1 MFIRTFHLSIRTKRG
16 KVDINIKKF
25 FLILRINSSCLDI
38 SAEIVYNF
46 YRGDFQMENEIL
58 QLLKDMRSEMNLIH
72 SEMNTLQEEV
82 KVMRNE
88 INSIRFEMNEKF
100 SITKSDTDG
109 IRDDLLSIK
118 EDTSL
123 IREHSEITRSAVN
136 SLIEWAEV
144 VGNFP
149 MMNSDSQV

>member
-1 MFIRTFHLSIRTKRG
+1 M
-16 KVDINIKKF
+16 
-25 FLILRINSSCLDI
+25 ILRINSSCLDI
-38 SAEIVYNF
+38 SDEIVYNF